1 MIGFR
6 DNQRNIVY
14 GGTSKTFI
22 LQIDVANEGLEPAYE
37 ANMKLNY
44 STDFKINSID
54 ADGVSMLKVLSVIM
68 FLSNDAELFLN
79 SLNFFISNLLNAG
92 AVNIVV

>member
-14 GGTSKTFI
+14 GGTSKSFI
-22 LQIDVANEGLEPAYE
+22 LQVDVANKGVEPAYE
-37 ANMKLNY
+37 ANMKLSY
-44 STDFKINSID
+44 STDFKLISID
-54 ADGVSMLKVLSVIM
+54 ANEVSMLKVLSVIM

-79 SLNFFISNLLNAG
+79 SLILFIYNLINAG
-92 AVNIVV
+92 IVNIIV

>member
-14 GGTSKTFI
+14 GGTSKTFT
-22 LQIDVANEGLEPAYE
+22 LQIDVANEGVEPAYE

-54 ADGVSMLKVLSVIM
+54 ADGVSMLKILSVM

-79 SLNFFISNLLNAG
+79 SLNLFISNLLNAG

>member
-14 GGTSKTFI
+14 GGTSKTFT
-22 LQIDVANEGLEPAYE
+22 LQIDVANEGVEPAYE

-54 ADGVSMLKVLSVIM
+54 ADGVSMLKILSVIM

-79 SLNFFISNLLNAG
+79 SLNLFISNLLNAG